1 MEARR
6 VAQSALGWSA
16 ASPVTILS
24 RVFGTAQ
31 QQPMARPATMG
42 ARQFSAT
49 TGRLDDKPAA
59 GQSAWPPPRPA
70 PTQTQTQQAGA
81 ARNSSDPLKDLYSS
95 DNPAQWAMWSSDDFY
110 KRHVANKPRGPQL
123 QLRPSTGRTVHVGGN
138 VDQARAFQLVNINCK
153 RNGVAA
159 DFYRQRF
166 HERPGLKRK
175 RLRSER
181 WRRRFRDSFKAT
193 VTRVKELAKQ
203 GW

>member
-6 VAQSALGWSA
+6 VAQLALCRPA
-16 ASPVTILS
+16 ATPATILS
-24 RVFGTAQ
+24 RFLAAAAATPLSRSATIL
-31 QQPMARPATMG
+31 ARP
-42 ARQFSAT
+42 FST
-49 TGRLDDKPAA
+49 TGRRLDKKLPSSPA
-59 GQSAWPPPRPA
+59 AWPPQRPA
-70 PTQTQTQQAGA
+70 QTPQTPQTAK
-81 ARNSSDPLKDLYSS
+81 NSSDPLKDLYSS

-110 KRHVANKPRGPQL
+110 KRHMASKPRGPKL

-138 VDQARAFQLVNINCK
+138 VDQARAFQLVNINCR

-181 WRRRFRDSFKAT
+181 WRRRFRESFKAT
-193 VTRVKELAKQ
+193 VERVKELAKQ